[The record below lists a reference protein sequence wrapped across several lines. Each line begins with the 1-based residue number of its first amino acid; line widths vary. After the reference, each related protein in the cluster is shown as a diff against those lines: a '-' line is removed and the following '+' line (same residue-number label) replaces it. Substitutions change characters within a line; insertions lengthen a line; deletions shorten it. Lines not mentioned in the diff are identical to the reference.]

1 MTTAEAMSTKDDGR
15 RARNL
20 RTGLILA
27 SIALAFFLGFL
38 LRRIYQ

>member
-1 MTTAEAMSTKDDGR
+1 VQSEEERAR

-38 LRRIYQ
+38 IRRMFQ